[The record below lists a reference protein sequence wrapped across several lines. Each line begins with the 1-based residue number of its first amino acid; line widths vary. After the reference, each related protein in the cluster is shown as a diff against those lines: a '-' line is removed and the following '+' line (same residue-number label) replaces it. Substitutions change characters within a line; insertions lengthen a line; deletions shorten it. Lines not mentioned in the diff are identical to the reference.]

1 MSIPRKSATTES
13 AFFPSA
19 PGVWS
24 RLVCL
29 AVFSIAMGLL
39 EAICVVYLRRL
50 LPVDGA
56 APVLPARHHHIEVIR
71 EACTIVMLAG
81 VAWLA
86 GIGGWSRVGC
96 FFFAFGIW
104 DILYYAG
111 LWWFV
116 GWPDS
121 VFTWDCL
128 FLIPVAWH
136 GPVLAPVLISLYFVL
151 GCCWLHAR
159 EIRRDPPP
167 SLVPMVASQG
177 LAFAIWYAS
186 FVKDSS
192 WIAKHRYDGVTY
204 SWLLFGLGTV
214 FGIAGWWFSGCR
226 PGSRMK
232 D

>member
-1 MSIPRKSATTES
+1 MSSLSKSPTIET
-13 AFFPSA
+13 AFP
-19 PGVWS
+19 PGAWTVWS
-24 RLVCL
+24 RLVWL

-50 LPVDGA
+50 LPIEATV
-56 APVLPARHHHIEVIR
+56 PVLPPKHHHIEVIR
-71 EACTIVMLAG
+71 EACTMVMLVG

-86 GIGGWSRVGC
+86 GVGGWSRMGC

-111 LWWFV
+111 LWWFA

-159 EIRRDPPP
+159 AIRRAPPP
-167 SLVPMVASQG
+167 LLVPMVASQG

-186 FVKDSS
+186 FVKDSA

-214 FGIAGWWFSGCR
+214 IGVVGGWFSGHR
-226 PGSRMK
+226 AEWRMK